1 MAFSISKSLYFV
13 QTIHPPI
20 SQYQKSRYLR
30 LNLIHMKRIAF
41 AIASLFLIALTSCE
55 KCADC
60 TCTGSWV
67 YDFDPGIS
75 AENESIIRNT
85 YNAEFESD
93 YVDKSEEVCSTGRNY
108 DEDIQAYIDEESI
121 DFSDEST
128 VQGLP
133 WSVSGL
139 YRCTCIEQ

>member
-1 MAFSISKSLYFV
+1 MKTIYLSFV
-13 QTIHPPI
+13 AC
-20 SQYQKSRYLR
+20 L
-30 LNLIHMKRIAF
+30 LL
-41 AIASLFLIALTSCE
+41 ALTSCE

-60 TCTGSWV
+60 TCSGSWV

-93 YVDKSEEVCSTGRNY
+93 YVDKSEEVCSTRRNY
-108 DEDIQAYIDEESI
+108 DEDIEAYLAEENI
-121 DFSDEST
+121 DFSDQST

-139 YRCTCIEQ
+139 YRCICVEQ